1 MALNFADLKKNRASD
16 FAKIQK
22 NIEDDKK
29 GGYSDKKD
37 EWSPAVDKAGNGY
50 AVVRFLPAPPNE
62 DAAWV
67 KLYTHGFKG
76 PSGKWYIENSR
87 TTIGEKDP
95 VGEFNSELYNST
107 EDQNDP
113 RRKQATAQK
122 RRLSYIANVL
132 IIKDPANPQNEGTV
146 KKYRFGKKIWDKIND
161 AMYPDEA
168 DKLEGKEGYNPFD
181 FWEGADFKIKIRQ
194 VEGYRNYDKSEFDSR
209 SVVSEDEDFLEKIW
223 KESHSLQAIIAPDQ
237 FKSYEELQKKM
248 NEVLGLDRRAQGGSS
263 AQSSR
268 AEQASDEPA
277 YRPKQA
283 ESRQAAAAEESSLP
297 WKADEGSSESAS
309 AGGDDDLDFFR
320 KLAEG

>member
-1 MALNFADLKKNRASD
+1 MALNFADLKKNRASA
-16 FAKIQK
+16 FASIQK

-62 DAAWV
+62 DSAWT

-76 PSGKWYIENSR
+76 PTGKWYIENSR

-95 VGEFNSELYNST
+95 VGEFNSELYNSS
-107 EDQNDP
+107 EDPNHP
-113 RRKQATAQK
+113 NRKQATLQK

-146 KKYRFGKKIWDKIND
+146 KKYRFGKKIWDKIQN

-168 DKLEGKEGYNPFD
+168 DKLEGKVGYNPFD
-181 FWEGADFKIKIRQ
+181 LWEGADFKIKIRQ
-194 VEGYRNYDKSEFDSR
+194 VEGYRNYDTSGFDPQSALPG
-209 SVVSEDEDFLEKIW
+209 DEDRLESIW
-223 KESHSLQAIIAPDQ
+223 KQSHSLEAIVAPDQ

-248 NEVLGLDRRAQGGSS
+248 NEVLGRDQRAAAPAQRREEAAPKQ
-263 AQSSR
+263 
-268 AEQASDEPA
+268 EA
-277 YRPKQA
+277 YRPTP
-283 ESRQAAAAEESSLP
+283 RAADEPTSAAVDDAPWAPTEAPAAEGES
-297 WKADEGSSESAS
+297 
-309 AGGDDDLDFFR
+309 DLDFFR
-320 KLAEG
+320 NLAAD